1 MKKLIY
7 ISIFLFCLSGS
18 FPGLEAC
25 SCIYLHTSNQIIFGR
40 NFDFYNPNSVI
51 IYNPKNLLKN
61 GVPFP
66 GDNIPKWSSK
76 YSSLTIS
83 FMGVGYANSGMN
95 EKGLAIGHMALPE
108 TIYPEKDNRPAIIE
122 AQWIQYMLDLCAN
135 TNEVLEEAKK
145 IRVSKEMATGQHYFI
160 GDSEGNAAIIE
171 FLNGQMIVHSNK
183 DMPYMLLSNDPFEKS
198 MKDIRNF
205 SGLGGNKVIP
215 ERASEV
221 DEVMALGCTKINQ
234 FYKNDSRNIIQNAFD
249 IQYAM
254 RAPDSTRQYKNYGTQ
269 YSAIFDITNLKLYF
283 RTKENQTIREVDF
296 NSFKDNCYIKAK
308 LLDIRTSGTGNV
320 TDLFVNYSIAE
331 NRKAIDHA
339 VSMEPD
345 KPSVEMLDFMQTYA
359 DSFSCE

>member
-1 MKKLIY
+1 
-7 ISIFLFCLSGS
+7 
-18 FPGLEAC
+18 
-25 SCIYLHTSNQIIFGR
+25 
-40 NFDFYNPNSVI
+40 
-51 IYNPKNLLKN
+51 
-61 GVPFP
+61 
-66 GDNIPKWSSK
+66 
-76 YSSLTIS
+76 
-83 FMGVGYANSGMN
+83 
-95 EKGLAIGHMALPE
+95 
-108 TIYPEKDNRPAIIE
+108 
-122 AQWIQYMLDLCAN
+122 MLDLCAN